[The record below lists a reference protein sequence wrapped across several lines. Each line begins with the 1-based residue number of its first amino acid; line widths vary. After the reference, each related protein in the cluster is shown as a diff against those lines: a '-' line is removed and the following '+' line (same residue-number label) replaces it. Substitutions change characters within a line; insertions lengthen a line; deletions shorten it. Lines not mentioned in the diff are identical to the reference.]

1 MPHPRLSQ
9 LAVLLLALFAAAV
22 PAMAQNKVEPF
33 GRQMGDFTV
42 GPVAGEG
49 PIQVPYILWG
59 GDVATFVAN
68 GGLET
73 TPGSIYDKLGLKLKL
88 VPGDDFPAQAK
99 RYVQGQSPFL
109 RGTYSMMAL
118 AGQAT
123 AGDARTKQTMVLQ
136 LTYSAGDHLVS
147 RAALKTISD
156 LKGKTI
162 AIQQGGPHLGML
174 NDILTAAQLTFDDVK
189 LVFVKD
195 ITGPDGPAAKF
206 RSDDGVDACF
216 CVTPD
221 MLGLVGGLD
230 ATGSGAEGTVKGAK
244 VLVSTAQLSRSI
256 ADVYSVRRDYYEAH
270 RDTVEKFVA
279 GYLAGAKKLV
289 EAKNRWVKDGGK
301 DAEYNGYLKM
311 TQDIYGKDVLPTLE
325 VDAHGLIADA
335 TFVGLPGNVSF
346 FTDKGNLAGFEAK
359 QGPALALAQTL
370 GYTTVAAGF
379 FPPDFDYAKIAK
391 LAGLEFDP
399 KQAAQASGRFS
410 AESVGGFPE
419 GALDDRTILSFTVTF
434 DANQTDFPETVYGPD
449 FLRAVQN
456 ASKFGNAVI
465 AVRGHADPTKA
476 LIDLVKSG
484 LEKGI
489 LKREGGSGNYTYYY
503 KGKPL
508 DLEATGEL
516 VKLIDAGAFDGGSE
530 NPRETVQAALNLSRA
545 RAESVR
551 TAVIDFAAKQGYRLD
566 PSQIQPVGVGI
577 AEPLIAKPTNAQEAA
592 KNRRVEFRLI
602 KVPAEAVKGEDFDF

>member
-1 MPHPRLSQ
+1 MPDPRLSR
-9 LAVLLLALFAAAV
+9 LFALLLALLTAA
-22 PAMAQNKVEPF
+22 PALAQNKVEPF
-33 GRQMGDFTV
+33 RQQMGDFTV
-42 GPVAGEG
+42 ANVQGDG
-49 PIQVPYILWG
+49 PIEVPYILWG

-73 TPGSIYDKLGLKLKL
+73 KPGSIYADLGLNLKL
-88 VPGDDFPAQAK
+88 VAGDDFPAQAK
-99 RYVQGQSPFL
+99 RYMEGQSPFL

-118 AGQAT
+118 ASEV
-123 AGDARTKQTMVLQ
+123 AGGDPRTKPTMVLQ
-136 LTYSAGDHLVS
+136 LTYSAGDHLVT

-174 NDILTAAQLTFDDVK
+174 NDILNAAQLSFDDVT

-206 RSDDGVDACF
+206 KGDSGVDACF

-230 ATGSGAEGTVKGAK
+230 SVGSGAEGTVQGAK
-244 VLVSTAQLSRSI
+244 VLVSTAQMSRSI
-256 ADVYSVRRDYYEAH
+256 ADVYCVRRDYYQSH
-270 RDTVEKFVA
+270 RETVEKFVA

-289 EAKNRWVKDGGK
+289 DAKTRWVKDGGK

-359 QGPALALAQTL
+359 QGPALALARRL
-370 GYTTVAAGF
+370 GYTDAPAGF
-379 FPPDFDYAKIAK
+379 FPPDLDYAKIAK
-391 LAGLEFDP
+391 LAGLEYDP
-399 KQAAQASGRFS
+399 AAARATGRFD
-410 AESVGGFPE
+410 AESVGGFPDQ
-419 GALDDRTILSFTVTF
+419 ALDDRTILSFTVNF
-434 DANQTDFPETVYGPD
+434 DANQTDFPEAVYGPE
-449 FLRAVQN
+449 FLRAVKA
-456 ASKFGNAVI
+456 ASTFGNAVI

-484 LEKGI
+484 LDKGI
-489 LKREGGSGNYTYYY
+489 LRREGGSGNYTYYY
-503 KGKPL
+503 DGKPL

-516 VKLIDAGAFDGGSE
+516 VKLIESGAFDGGAE
-530 NPRETVQAALNLSRA
+530 NPRETMQAALNLSRA

-551 TAVIDFAAKQGYRLD
+551 QAIIDFAAKQGYRLD
-566 PSQIQPVGVGI
+566 PSQVQPVGVGI